1 MGMDLI
7 PADAVDPYHFNWWGW
22 SAIGD
27 LLEELGCD
35 LSLMA
40 GSNDG
45 EEVDQETASN
55 WGNAIHN
62 AIKSGSI
69 FMIEFPSENCAG
81 AKNREF
87 HVEGSFWADSSP
99 FCSPTTAILSQ
110 AFLAKG
116 SSLSEEEKHNAL
128 KAALALGKKKLLE
141 RMGLPRVFLTP
152 KHDEAKWLLDAGDFF
167 IASGGFCQ
175 C

>member
-7 PADAVDPYHFNWWGW
+7 PADAVGPYHFNWWGW

-55 WGNAIHN
+55 WGHAIHN

-69 FMIEFPSENCAG
+69 FMIEFPCEGCAG

-87 HVEGSFWADSSP
+87 HVEGSLWADSPPLTSWHQVVL
-99 FCSPTTAILSQ
+99 FQ

-116 SSLSEEEKHNAL
+116 SSLSEEEKHNAA
-128 KAALALGKKKLLE
+128 KAALALGKKNLLE

-152 KHDEAKWLLDAGDFF
+152 KDDEAKWLLDVGDFF